1 MKRVK
6 KGIGKKLDHLTRQ
19 NLNDKNLIKPINCRV
34 IPVAGYV
41 MNVFNLGKIDLD
53 EQNKVVKSVFQ
64 RERFHG
70 KKSSDDRLYSK
81 KKEGGRG
88 LKSFKKVYD
97 ETKTRVP
104 CYMDTATNEL
114 IRVIWRNEIC
124 KSKNH

>member
-6 KGIGKKLDHLTRQ
+6 KGIGKKLDHLTRL
-19 NLNDKNLIKPINCRV
+19 NLNDHNLMKPVNCRV

-41 MNVFNLGKIDLD
+41 MHASNLGKIDLD
-53 EQNKVVKSVFQ
+53 KQNMVVKSVFQ

-70 KKSSDDRLYSK
+70 KKPSDDRLYSK
-81 KKEGGRG
+81 NKEGGRG

-104 CYMDTATNEL
+104 CYMPTATNEL
-114 IRVIWRNEIC
+114 IRVIWRNENC

>member
-6 KGIGKKLDHLTRQ
+6 KRIGKKLDHLTRL
-19 NLNDKNLIKPINCRV
+19 NLNDHNLMKPINCRV
-34 IPVAGYV
+34 TPVAGYV
-41 MNVFNLGKIDLD
+41 MHASNLGKIDLD
-53 EQNKVVKSVFQ
+53 KQNMVVKSVFQ
-64 RERFHG
+64 RKRFHG

-104 CYMDTATNEL
+104 CYMPTATNEL
-114 IRVIWRNEIC
+114 IRVIWRNESC